1 MFFFFLIGSQVEPM
15 EVIRNFTFIY
25 IIAMWNGKLAYAR
38 KLRLI
43 SDKHL
48 EEREGSLHS
57 CSAEGCGG
65 VWGDTSLL
73 GSQLMKIPVN
83 WMELSVSLFL
93 WGHLP
98 GDCKQ
103 NLDALH
109 SKRRCWIQVWGK
121 CGKRY
126 FVFLQGDNYRLNK
139 CFVVWVVM

>member
-65 VWGDTSLL
+65 V
-73 GSQLMKIPVN
+73 
-83 WMELSVSLFL
+83 
-93 WGHLP
+93 
-98 GDCKQ
+98 
-103 NLDALH
+103 
-109 SKRRCWIQVWGK
+109 
-121 CGKRY
+121 
-126 FVFLQGDNYRLNK
+126 
-139 CFVVWVVM
+139 